1 MKRNPPSFRARFT
14 RRSLLAAPLAARPRG
29 GLFRGTF
36 LQPWA
41 RHLDWTPGQW
51 EQLLEALAALGCE
64 EIVLQWCRYDEI
76 DYAPLAARL
85 LDLARARR
93 MRVLI
98 GLPYASAWWKDVD
111 ADAARALE
119 QLAARAR
126 DFAASEEAR
135 LWRRHA
141 AFAGWYLPEEIDDD
155 HWFAPARRRL
165 LAAALDRMAG
175 LFRPL
180 AVSGF
185 TNRAHTAA
193 ELAVFWHELAARRRL
208 ARVLFQDG
216 IGAGKM
222 TLAAWPAYLEAL
234 RARVGRRL
242 DVVVEIFESRP
253 AEAGFKAVPAPV
265 ERIRLQADLAR
276 RATGRPPLCFSLCD
290 YAVPQA
296 GSAAAELFR
305 ALAAPASQG

>member
-1 MKRNPPSFRARFT
+1 MKERPPIATARFS
-14 RRSLLAAPLAARPRG
+14 RRSLLAAPLGARPRA

-36 LQPWA
+36 FQPWA
-41 RHLDWTPGQW
+41 RHLKWTPDQW
-51 EQLLEALAALGCE
+51 EELLDALAGLGCE

-76 DYAPLAARL
+76 DYGPLAARL
-85 LDLARARR
+85 LDLARARG
-93 MRVLI
+93 MRLVI
-98 GLPYASAWWKDVD
+98 GLPYSSQWWKRIQ
-111 ADAARALE
+111 ADAAQALE
-119 QLAARAR
+119 ELTARAR
-126 DFAASEEAR
+126 SFSDSVEAR

-141 AFAGWYLPEEIDDD
+141 AFAGWYLPEEVDDD

-180 AVSGF
+180 AASGF

-234 RARVGRRL
+234 RERLGRRL

-253 AEAGFKAVPAPV
+253 AGSGFEAVPAPLD
-265 ERIRLQADLAR
+265 RIRRQLDLAR
-276 RATGRPPLCFSLCD
+276 RATRRPLCFSLPD
-290 YAVPQA
+290 YATPQA
-296 GSAAAELFR
+296 GPAAAELYR
-305 ALAAPASQG
+305 ALAALAVKA